1 LKDGRP
7 DGDPDLAGGIA
18 ANEHRCAS
26 WDAGRSHG
34 KRDAAMVLAD
44 LRDSA
49 GSLIDGLP
57 ILIHRDH
64 SNPKE

>member
-7 DGDPDLAGGIA
+7 DGDPDLARGIA
-18 ANEHRCAS
+18 PNDHRCAS
-26 WDAGRSHG
+26 RDSGRSHG
-34 KRDAAMVLAD
+34 ERDATMVLAD
-44 LRDSA
+44 LRDGA

-64 SNPKE
+64 SNLKE